1 MSRCWV
7 ILLLY
12 RSRSPLH
19 SDLTRT
25 LPWAYSADNGGYMD
39 KNISLLVFVLIMA
52 VIIVAVDFVLFRQH
66 FWARL
71 IANIGIVL
79 IFVALYLRFLR

>member
-1 MSRCWV
+1 
-7 ILLLY
+7 
-12 RSRSPLH
+12 
-19 SDLTRT
+19 
-25 LPWAYSADNGGYMD
+25 MD